1 MNNYLQNMT
10 QEQRAAMR
18 EKAQASRQAANKHA
32 QETYYTWPLSEGH
45 WLELASKYNV
55 RLPVFSKKATG
66 QLLYKYARQLGLSD
80 GTWEEAMFGVAY
92 TTGNSVAGALRKE
105 ALDREGNLK
114 YNARCY
120 VGHLLELRESNLLE
134 HKEFLEKGK

>member
-1 MNNYLQNMT
+1 MNNYLSNIT
-10 QEQRAAMR
+10 QEQRTANLA
-18 EKAQASRQAANKHA
+18 KAQASRQAANKHA

-45 WLELASKYNV
+45 WLELATKYGV

-66 QLLYKYARQLGLSD
+66 QLLYKYARQLGLAD

-92 TTGNSVAGALRKE
+92 TSNSVAGALRKE
-105 ALDREGNLK
+105 SVGREGKLK

-120 VGHLLELRESNLLE
+120 VGHMLE
-134 HKEFLEKGK
+134 HIDSLQKEKKIETRA

>member
-1 MNNYLQNMT
+1 MKSNYLQELT
-10 QEQRAAMR
+10 QEQRTAMR

-45 WLELASKYNV
+45 WLELTTKYGV

-66 QLLYKYARQLGLSD
+66 QLLYKYARQLGLQD
-80 GTWEEAMFGVAY
+80 GIWEEAMFGVAY
-92 TTGNSVAGALRKE
+92 AANSVAGALRKE
-105 ALDREGNLK
+105 ALDREGKLK

-120 VGHLLELRESNLLE
+120 VGHMLELADEI
-134 HKEFLEKGK
+134 KENK